1 MRKDIYRLTE
11 SELKEMIKESAMKIL
26 SELDWRTYASAAKKN
41 DEWRKEHPIHRAN
54 QWNRSYDFQNAA
66 TDAFN
71 KKYGL
76 EKQYDEPNG
85 GEKGQIHLN
94 PFNDFKV
101 SGSRDHDF
109 GDDGGPFDLKHH
121 VYHMSKE
128 YGKNGGYGR
137 TRMWDRAHETTPE
150 EFYGNEEMGRKF
162 RDAEKD
168 AEDFRSGKSHY
179 VSGKGWS
186 NESKQP
192 RKSLKEWNG
201 SDELEREEY
210 LDGNTVDDDN
220 VSRPTEECGDTFQNN
235 QNYSHFAVNKAT
247 NKIVNGWD
255 YANYDPSDLKH
266 FKHDYFT
273 VDLIDNDLDP
283 KQYKIVTG
291 KYLLRQG
298 IDPNDNNNWANN

>member
-192 RKSLKEWNG
+192 RKSLKEW
-201 SDELEREEY
+201 L
-210 LDGNTVDDDN
+210 
-220 VSRPTEECGDTFQNN
+220 QNN
-235 QNYSHFAVNKAT
+235 KHVTTVTRDRASAYAKTIEEVLPDCMQIADRFHIHQNLLDAVNKVLGRTIPATTAVTLEQNEAT
-247 NKIVNGWD
+247 NSTNTAVSAMNSKSI
-255 YANYDPSDLKH
+255 
-266 FKHDYFT
+266 
-273 VDLIDNDLDP
+273 
-283 KQYKIVTG
+283 
-291 KYLLRQG
+291 
-298 IDPNDNNNWANN
+298 